1 MQHFLLKQRWES
13 ADKRKL
19 NEIEKRIVKTVLFFF
34 TKKEIKEIIR
44 LLKNKKELLMVLLK
58 LIN

>member
-58 LIN
+58 QVN

>member
-19 NEIEKRIVKTVLFFF
+19 NEIEKRLSQKDSLFFYF
-34 TKKEIKEIIR
+34 QFYMLFYSQFDVDKFCHVF
-44 LLKNKKELLMVLLK
+44 MQ
-58 LIN
+58 

>member
-19 NEIEKRIVKTVLFFF
+19 HEIEKRIVKTVLFFF
-34 TKKEIKEIIR
+34 TKKEIKEIIS